1 MAVNKHFHT
10 SNSAAIATEK
20 ALYSNLVAEAI
31 QIYGH
36 DVYYIDRTLVNE
48 DTILGIDP
56 LSKFKDAAK
65 IEMYMEDADGGFAGE
80 RELISQFGL
89 ENLSEAT
96 FVVNKL
102 RFQEMTKQIMIES
115 GTSSAEGGSILL
127 EEGSLIQS
135 IDAGGSI
142 LINATDSSSSNSGD
156 EFLLDGTDSS
166 STDAGDKIILN
177 ATAIDSYSKLEGSTF
192 YILTE
197 TAATDSDRPLEGDA
211 LYHPI
216 LEKMFQINFVD
227 HDEPFH
233 QLDNNPVYKLR
244 CRLFDYSMEALDTG
258 ISDIDAIET
267 TETFDAL
274 IFQFTLEQSSA
285 VNEDIRLENGI
296 TNAGLALLD
305 GTDLDFERM
314 VLNGTGSSLDRDGDN
329 IRLEGGDSSD
339 GILLNETSETVPS
352 NRESNVRLEGGD
364 SSDGYLLN
372 EDSETSTSNA
382 GDNISG
388 EDDTTSVGESIIL
401 EQPADSGDAAYLL
414 NEDYIVGDFSTDT
427 TTQNE
432 LFEVQSRSV
441 LDFSESNPFGDVGS
455 SS

>member
-1 MAVNKHFHT
+1 MSVNKHFHT

-20 ALYSNLVAEAI
+20 TLYNNLVAEAI

-36 DVYYIDRTLVNE
+36 DVYYMDRTLVNE

-135 IDAGGSI
+135 TDAGGSI

-177 ATAIDSYSKLEGSTF
+177 ATAVDSYSKLEGSTF
-192 YILTE
+192 YILSE

-244 CRLFDYSMEALDTG
+244 CRLFDYGMEALDTG

-267 TETFDAL
+267 TETLDAL
-274 IFQFTLEQSSA
+274 IYQFTLEQSSA

-339 GILLNETSETVPS
+339 G
-352 NRESNVRLEGGD
+352 
-364 SSDGYLLN
+364 YLLN
-372 EDSETSTSNA
+372 ENSETSTSNA

>member
-20 ALYSNLVAEAI
+20 SLYSNLVAEAI

-36 DVYYIDRTLVNE
+36 DVYYMDRTLVNE

-135 IDAGGSI
+135 TDAGGSI
-142 LINATDSSSSNSGD
+142 LINATDSSSSNAGD

-267 TETFDAL
+267 TETLDAL
-274 IFQFTLEQSSA
+274 IYQFTLEQSSA

-339 GILLNETSETVPS
+339 G
-352 NRESNVRLEGGD
+352 
-364 SSDGYLLN
+364 YLLN

-388 EDDTTSVGESIIL
+388 EDDTTSVGESILL
-401 EQPADSGDAAYLL
+401 EQPADTGDAAYLL

>member
-1 MAVNKHFHT
+1 MSVNKHFHT

-20 ALYSNLVAEAI
+20 TLYNNLVPEAI

-36 DVYYIDRTLVNE
+36 DVYYMDRTLVNE

-115 GTSSAEGGSILL
+115 GTSSEEGGSILL

-135 IDAGGSI
+135 TDAGGSI
-142 LINATDSSSSNSGD
+142 LINATDSSSSNAGD

-244 CRLFDYSMEALDTG
+244 CRLFDYGMEVLDTG

-339 GILLNETSETVPS
+339 G
-352 NRESNVRLEGGD
+352 
-364 SSDGYLLN
+364 YLLN
-372 EDSETSTSNA
+372 ENSETSTSNA